1 MNKIITLVFFAFVGI
16 SVVSGRIG
24 FDPKTWSPND
34 SVDVE
39 LTAPPPP
46 SPADKCDYCKMSIRE
61 IGNFVKERDYEE
73 FMDVDVD
80 IVADI
85 VCEDICPLP
94 KKKSWFRP
102 FW

>member
-1 MNKIITLVFFAFVGI
+1 MNKLITLIFFAFVGI

-34 SVDVE
+34 SVV
-39 LTAPPPP
+39 LTAPP
-46 SPADKCDYCKMSIRE
+46 PADKCDYCKMSVRE
-61 IGNFVKERDYEE
+61 LGNFVKERDYEE

-94 KKKSWFRP
+94 KKKSWFRL

>member
-1 MNKIITLVFFAFVGI
+1 MNKIIAVIFFAFVGI
-16 SVVSGRIG
+16 SVASGRIG

-34 SVDVE
+34 SVE

-46 SPADKCDYCKMSIRE
+46 PADKFEYCKMSVRE

-85 VCEDICPLP
+85 VCEDICPIP
-94 KKKSWFRP
+94 KKKLWFRP